1 MQSNPFPP
9 TSDRKSIDALNTLLK
24 GEISAIETYQQAIEK
39 LNDERL
45 YQLKENLDS
54 HSERVSALR
63 HRILELG
70 GEPAKGSGLWG
81 SFAKLMEGSA
91 KIFGKDAAV
100 AALEQGEDIGISDYS
115 KYVRD
120 LDPDSRTLVE
130 NELMPAQQR
139 THRTMSEMKND
150 GGPRGRSSPTSG
162 GVTLLLVVALGLGS
176 LGLSACH
183 DHNERKTGMK
193 MEEVPPPVRTT
204 ITRLAGQD
212 TVADIREERLDGGQ
226 LCYHVVVD
234 RNGSDAKYK
243 IDETGS
249 LRE

>member
-1 MQSNPFPP
+1 MTSNPFPP
-9 TSDRKSIDALNTLLK
+9 SSDRKSIDTLNSLLK
-24 GEISAIETYQQAIEK
+24 GEISATETYRQAIEK

-45 YQLKENLDS
+45 YQLKENLES
-54 HSERVSALR
+54 HRERVGALR
-63 HRILELG
+63 SRILELG

-81 SFAKLMEGSA
+81 SFARLMEGGA
-91 KIFGKDAAV
+91 KLFGKDAAV

-115 KYVRD
+115 KSVND
-120 LDPDSRTLVE
+120 LDLDSRMLVE

-150 GGPRGRSSPTSG
+150 GGSRGRPSPTSG
-162 GVTLLLVVALGLGS
+162 GVTLLLAVAIGLGAF
-176 LGLSACH
+176 GLSACH
-183 DHNERKTGMK
+183 REDERKTGMK

-204 ITRLAGQD
+204 ITRLAGPD
-212 TVADIREERLDGGQ
+212 TVADIREERLDSGQ

-234 RNGSDAKYK
+234 RNGSNAKYK
-243 IDETGS
+243 IDEGGS